1 MRQKTKKLLSVVLS
15 LSMALSVM
23 PLTAYAAEGESGG
36 ESASAPVLSL
46 TSEANSTTTSGAAFD
61 ISTTT
66 DGAVKLTLPAPVD
79 NGTSNAA
86 FSMDFESKGTTYD
99 EQQKNAIKNGVQVI
113 IPVSLV
119 KEDYGMTV
127 DALLAS
133 FTFNPDAV
141 DTMRSAENVILSV
154 TGYDTAP
161 TGVSNSAYAIDLSL
175 TDEDGTNLFTED
187 TAEGSVTVTV
197 PVGMVSTKFSN
208 DDYLSNAVAYGVEI
222 YYVGDDGLTHVDT
235 YPALSGNIENIDGND
250 YVVEF
255 TTNHFSTYVMNVKQ
269 ALIFD
274 ETPSELDE
282 NNNMSLEVDDEVTI
296 EVSTMAEDGV
306 ESYDYTLSGT
316 GVTVEQNGNLF
327 TVTATEVGRAT
338 LTITAKGQNGF
349 EDATDTIIISVTES
363 TTTPA
368 AFSIELSSESGSVKR
383 GREFDVAEQISN
395 KDALEEAGV
404 TLTYTSANTSKV
416 TVNATTGIAT
426 GVAVTTEPIDIT
438 IKGTGTDGATTS
450 AVFALTVTRS
460 SNGEDSSSSSSGGG
474 GGGSSSSGY
483 SVNVS
488 SASNGTVSVDKD
500 RASSGSTVT
509 ITAEPD
515 EGYVVGSVTVTDS
528 DGNEITVRD
537 RGNNEYTFTMPS
549 SRVTI
554 EVEFV
559 EDTTVEEP
567 VDEITEA
574 DFSDVSSSDWFYDA
588 VNYVFSKGIMV
599 GVTENSF
606 APNSSLTRAM
616 IVQMLYS
623 LEGSPEVTGTAP
635 FTDVAIGQW
644 YTNAITWAASNNI
657 VSGMGDGTFAPNNN
671 ITREQLAM
679 ILYNY
684 AQLKGNAV
692 TASGNL
698 AAFTD
703 GNEVSDWAETA
714 VRWAVGE
721 GLMSGKGNGV
731 LDPVG
736 TTTRAEA
743 ASMFMR
749 FMESDL
755 A

>member
-15 LSMALSVM
+15 LSMAFSVM
-23 PLTAYAAEGESGG
+23 PLTAYAADESASGG
-36 ESASAPVLSL
+36 ESGAPVLR
-46 TSEANSTTTSGAAFD
+46 TTTEPNSTTTSGPVFD
-61 ISTTT
+61 FTTT
-66 DGAVKLTLPAPVD
+66 DGSFGILFNEPINVSEGETTDAAYDFTVSSEFNKTAKEVTLILGKDMTDSMANDKINSYTVNLGVAEVKLSRGVLDAISTDGSTNGVVLAVKNKDMNDLTDSQREKASDSAYVLDISLQTNADPAEKID
-79 NGTSNAA
+79 FNGDVEITIPSVTTT
-86 FSMDFESKGTTYD
+86 DSKYFT
-99 EQQKNAIKNGVQVI
+99 NGVNVYYLKDDGSDKTVI
-113 IPVSLV
+113 DENPTYNSETGELTFTTSHFSLFPITGKQGLKV
-119 KEDYGMTV
+119 TAD
-127 DALLAS
+127 S
-133 FTFNPDAV
+133 
-141 DTMRSAENVILSV
+141 SSV
-154 TGYDTAP
+154 RVGRTLQLRT
-161 TGVSNSAYAIDLSL
+161 
-175 TDEDGTNLFTED
+175 
-187 TAEGSVTVTV
+187 EGS
-197 PVGMVSTKFSN
+197 
-208 DDYLSNAVAYGVEI
+208 
-222 YYVGDDGLTHVDT
+222 
-235 YPALSGNIENIDGND
+235 LSGGK
-250 YVVEF
+250 V
-255 TTNHFSTYVMNVKQ
+255 
-269 ALIFD
+269 
-274 ETPSELDE
+274 
-282 NNNMSLEVDDEVTI
+282 
-296 EVSTMAEDGV
+296 
-306 ESYDYTLSGT
+306 
-316 GVTVEQNGNLF
+316 
-327 TVTATEVGRAT
+327 
-338 LTITAKGQNGF
+338 
-349 EDATDTIIISVTES
+349 
-363 TTTPA
+363 
-368 AFSIELSSESGSVKR
+368 
-383 GREFDVAEQISN
+383 
-395 KDALEEAGV
+395 
-404 TLTYTSANTSKV
+404 TYTSADES
-416 TVNATTGIAT
+416 IAT
-426 GVAVTTEPIDIT
+426 VDDTGLVTGKKVGNTTIT
-438 IKGTGTDGATTS
+438 VTS
-450 AVFALTVTRS
+450 NANNGYEAESYEFALTVTRS
-460 SNGEDSSSSSSGGG
+460 SNGEDSSSSSSGG

-721 GLMSGKGNGV
+721 GLMSGRGNGV
-731 LDPVG
+731 LDPTE

>member
-15 LSMALSVM
+15 LSMAFSVM
-23 PLTAYAAEGESGG
+23 PLTAYAADESASGG
-36 ESASAPVLSL
+36 ESGAPVLSL

-61 ISTTT
+61 VDVTT
-66 DGAVKLTLPAPVD
+66 GAGVEIIFAPP
-79 NGTSNAA
+79 TSAP
-86 FSMDFESKGTTYD
+86 GTT
-99 EQQKNAIKNGVQVI
+99 
-113 IPVSLV
+113 
-119 KEDYGMTV
+119 
-127 DALLAS
+127 
-133 FTFNPDAV
+133 
-141 DTMRSAENVILSV
+141 
-154 TGYDTAP
+154 
-161 TGVSNSAYAIDLSL
+161 NSAFGLDYDNPAY
-175 TDEDGTNLFTED
+175 NYTELLE
-187 TAEGSVTVTV
+187 AAKEGGVTVTV
-197 PVGMVSTKFSN
+197 PTGMVPEGNDMTVDAILAELTFSADDVAAMHEENVTLSISGFEGDAVEGTFDYVTNSAYALDLSLETSSGTPISTFAN
-208 DDYLSNAVAYGVEI
+208 VDVAIPITDIITDFADMLDVGNGEVAV
-222 YYVGDDGLTHVDT
+222 YYQ
-235 YPALSGNIENIDGND
+235 DGNRFD
-250 YVVEF
+250 DMNGSYADEKVTF
-255 TTNHFSTYVMNVKQ
+255 STTHFSTYVVRIGQ
-269 ALIFD
+269 DATAPESITV
-274 ETPSELDE
+274 EVE
-282 NNNMSLEVDDEVTI
+282 NSI
-296 EVSTMAEDGV
+296 DGA
-306 ESYDYTLSGT
+306 
-316 GVTVEQNGNLF
+316 VTVDAQAGGFTYEIANPEIATVSGNAQNGSF
-327 TVTATEVGRAT
+327 TVTGVSKGTTT
-338 LTITAKGQNGF
+338 LTITAIGQNGY
-349 EDATDTIIISVTES
+349 DNATAKVTIIVDDPASNLPAIAFTEEGNKGEVEVGK
-363 TTTPA
+363 TFDIADRIDEFTKEF
-368 AFSIELSSESGSVKR
+368 FS
-383 GREFDVAEQISN
+383 D
-395 KDALEEAGV
+395 
-404 TLTYTSANTSKV
+404 LTYTLETGRNEV
-416 TVNATTGIAT
+416 TLNGSVAT
-426 GVAVTTEPIDIT
+426 GVSVTPEDDPVEIT
-438 IKGTGTDGATTS
+438 IGGTTVEGTTS
-450 AVFALTVTRS
+450 ATFYLTVISASTTGGN
-460 SNGEDSSSSSSGGG
+460 NGEDDSDVSYGGSSGGG

-721 GLMSGKGNGV
+721 GLMSGRGNGV
-731 LDPVG
+731 LDPTE

>member
-15 LSMALSVM
+15 LSMAFSVM
-23 PLTAYAAEGESGG
+23 PLTAYAADESGTEVAEQTG
-36 ESASAPVLSL
+36 PILS
-46 TSEANSTTTSGAAFD
+46 TMTEENGMTTSGASFELSSTGAYITLDVPADTTTSSAAFD
-61 ISTTT
+61 ITTSDGYTGTEEFDAVTVNMGPTLLSSLASLNSYTLNLQVATISLDSHILNNMANETGVLLSVGKVDASTVTGAEEAACVIQIT
-66 DGAVKLTLPAPVD
+66 LANSEGNDIDFGGGNATVSVPYTLSIDGLSDMQVYCVEDGKEVETKYVPGTLEFV
-79 NGTSNAA
+79 TEHFSNYA
-86 FSMDFESKGTTYD
+86 GY
-99 EQQKNAIKNGVQVI
+99 GVQE
-113 IPVSLV
+113 LV
-119 KEDYGMTV
+119 LTETSYNLSKDETATITV
-127 DALLAS
+127 DEDASSLATNELDYKS
-133 FTFNPDAV
+133 SNESVATVKDGVITAV
-141 DTMRSAENVILSV
+141 GDGIATITVTAHGGDGYSA
-154 TGYDTAP
+154 
-161 TGVSNSAYAIDLSL
+161 
-175 TDEDGTNLFTED
+175 
-187 TAEGSVTVTV
+187 AEATVTV
-197 PVGMVSTKFSN
+197 N
-208 DDYLSNAVAYGVEI
+208 
-222 YYVGDDGLTHVDT
+222 
-235 YPALSGNIENIDGND
+235 
-250 YVVEF
+250 
-255 TTNHFSTYVMNVKQ
+255 
-269 ALIFD
+269 
-274 ETPSELDE
+274 
-282 NNNMSLEVDDEVTI
+282 
-296 EVSTMAEDGV
+296 
-306 ESYDYTLSGT
+306 
-316 GVTVEQNGNLF
+316 
-327 TVTATEVGRAT
+327 
-338 LTITAKGQNGF
+338 
-349 EDATDTIIISVTES
+349 VTES

-368 AFSIELSSESGSVKR
+368 AFSIELSSESGSVRR
-383 GREFDVAEQISN
+383 GRTFDVAEQISN

-404 TLTYTSANTSKV
+404 TLTYTSADTSKV
-416 TVNATTGIAT
+416 TVNATTGIAN

-731 LDPVG
+731 LDPTE

>member
-1 MRQKTKKLLSVVLS
+1 MDQTNK
-15 LSMALSVM
+15 
-23 PLTAYAAEGESGG
+23 EG
-36 ESASAPVLSL
+36 
-46 TSEANSTTTSGAAFD
+46 
-61 ISTTT
+61 
-66 DGAVKLTLPAPVD
+66 K
-79 NGTSNAA
+79 
-86 FSMDFESKGTTYD
+86 
-99 EQQKNAIKNGVQVI
+99 
-113 IPVSLV
+113 IPKDYYSF
-119 KEDYGMTV
+119 EDY
-127 DALLAS
+127 A
-133 FTFNPDAV
+133 N
-141 DTMRSAENVILSV
+141 ENRVL
-154 TGYDTAP
+154 
-161 TGVSNSAYAIDLSL
+161 
-175 TDEDGTNLFTED
+175 
-187 TAEGSVTVTV
+187 
-197 PVGMVSTKFSN
+197 
-208 DDYLSNAVAYGVEI
+208 
-222 YYVGDDGLTHVDT
+222 
-235 YPALSGNIENIDGND
+235 
-250 YVVEF
+250 
-255 TTNHFSTYVMNVKQ
+255 
-269 ALIFD
+269 
-274 ETPSELDE
+274 
-282 NNNMSLEVDDEVTI
+282 
-296 EVSTMAEDGV
+296 
-306 ESYDYTLSGT
+306 
-316 GVTVEQNGNLF
+316 
-327 TVTATEVGRAT
+327 R
-338 LTITAKGQNGF
+338 
-349 EDATDTIIISVTES
+349 
-363 TTTPA
+363 
-368 AFSIELSSESGSVKR
+368 
-383 GREFDVAEQISN
+383 
-395 KDALEEAGV
+395 
-404 TLTYTSANTSKV
+404 
-416 TVNATTGIAT
+416 
-426 GVAVTTEPIDIT
+426 
-438 IKGTGTDGATTS
+438 
-450 AVFALTVTRS
+450 
-460 SNGEDSSSSSSGGG
+460 
-474 GGGSSSSGY
+474 
-483 SVNVS
+483 
-488 SASNGTVSVDKD
+488 
-500 RASSGSTVT
+500 
-509 ITAEPD
+509 
-515 EGYVVGSVTVTDS
+515 

-554 EVEFV
+554 DVEFV

-721 GLMSGKGNGV
+721 GLMSGRGNGV
-731 LDPVG
+731 LDPTE